1 MGVAGRSHRHRA
13 RDRAYTTRAY
23 MLAREPGWAQ
33 IARLG
38 ADRTGGRGLGGG
50 SGGESVWGWGS
61 GSTPALARIQ
71 HHAVPKQAH
80 LRARSLPASRPS
92 AARQQRVVDAPQSR
106 WRSRR
111 QTFACCLSRKT
122 LMSITTLSK
131 NF

>member
-61 GSTPALARIQ
+61 GLATVQPGFRPPLATQ
-71 HHAVPKQAH
+71 GH
-80 LRARSLPASRPS
+80 LLLLPPSPPDSVVRS
-92 AARQQRVVDAPQSR
+92 
-106 WRSRR
+106 
-111 QTFACCLSRKT
+111 
-122 LMSITTLSK
+122 
-131 NF
+131 

>member
-50 SGGESVWGWGS
+50 SGGESVWGSGS
-61 GSTPALARIQ
+61 GSTPALARIEKNQ
-71 HHAVPKQAH
+71 NF
-80 LRARSLPASRPS
+80 LEI
-92 AARQQRVVDAPQSR
+92 RVEPIDPITWGTHTR
-106 WRSRR
+106 
-111 QTFACCLSRKT
+111 FGLSR
-122 LMSITTLSK
+122 
-131 NF
+131 